1 MRVLTVLVT
10 SLLVLYLAAV
20 GLFSTAW
27 FNRMLLERAQSA
39 LAQVTGARVE
49 IGQMLV
55 QPWTVQVTLR
65 SLVLRGNETAS
76 ELPLFAAREAV
87 VRPSLSAILRRRLRL
102 RRLDLEGAE
111 IHLYTRPD
119 GSTNLPGPQAA
130 GSRQATLDRLLD
142 LAVRELVI
150 AHSDLYWD
158 DRRVAI
164 DAAAR
169 NVAILLGFRQGRYMG
184 TASAS
189 DLSLARSEL
198 RSPPVTFSTRI
209 ELAPNALALTSII
222 WRSKAIDGAG
232 RLTLHWLPAIES
244 QFSFQAEG
252 EAGRLANLVGWN
264 EIGQGRFTVESEG
277 TYRSG
282 EITAH
287 GRLQARQLQVSS
299 QEFRPGPLDLA
310 ANYSLA
316 GHRLALSSVTASVLG
331 AMARG
336 QAEVLI
342 AKPAPRFAAD
352 FDLQQLDAA
361 RALRAVPNGQ
371 AFLTLVPIASRV
383 GGKIQVSGNGRVG
396 DIRTRFDFS
405 LEAPASVSASQEPVS
420 GQISGTVSLSPGRPP
435 AMSIDVETALLRSSH
450 STLTARGTMGQAS
463 SSLTLQVETTDYG
476 EWRKAMDSFSGAP
489 IPIKLD
495 SAATFSGTVSGLSSE
510 PTVQGKLRMGAFE
523 YQGWKWTGLEA
534 NVLASPKELQV
545 SSGRLLGPHSVLQL
559 DLAAGLE
566 NWQFTADSPLK
577 LSAGAEKTSIEGLRE
592 ALGMAYPVTGSLTG
606 TLTLEGRRS
615 QLAGRGTF
623 RIQNGS
629 YRDEPFDSVT
639 ASLSVETGVWNV
651 TDLEL
656 FKGQGHLTGTGSYDP
671 GARTFSGKARAR
683 GFSLSDLHSLR
694 TLRPTAMA
702 ASPFDSLKGQLDF
715 DLEGRGNID
724 SPSVR
729 GTVTMTQVT
738 TGALPLGDLTA
749 RLEWSGSRG
758 TIQGQL
764 RGPGGAVDFHGEDTA
779 RGEWPLELSAQYTGL
794 RLDPWL
800 RSFGLNKLKA
810 AVDASGSI
818 DLSAPFRGSAPV
830 QFKSQVEKLEVSF
843 PELRW
848 QNDKPFTIGLENR
861 RLTISPFHL
870 QGPSTQF
877 QLQGAAVFS
886 QPTAVD
892 LTAQGEINA
901 SLLRVLEPALQTAGY
916 FDAEL
921 RVRGTVG
928 QPSLYGSLH
937 VHDVG
942 LAYPGV
948 PLRLAGLNGDIRLE
962 GDHLAIQSLNAVSGP
977 SSVSISGSMTLSGTP
992 RYNLRADL
1000 SHVRVQYPPQFTSVL
1015 SGSVRFSGTPSA
1027 GVANGDVT
1035 VTQMFVSE
1043 NFNILNWISQLAS
1056 QTSAALPSGPSP
1068 LASAMR
1074 LDVHVATAPV
1084 VTIESRDLNVVAAI
1098 DLALRGTLADPVAFG
1113 SAHIESGQAV
1123 LRQTTYTIS
1132 RGDITLANPSRT
1144 QPTLDLEAK
1153 TRIQRYDITLKV
1165 TGPADRP
1172 SVLYRSDPPLT
1183 TPEILALLAFGYTSQ
1198 DQLIGTSGSST
1209 IGTQGASALLSQ
1221 ALSSQASSRITRLF
1235 GLSRVSIDPNPS
1247 SLGGARLTVEERL
1260 TRDFAITYVTTTGT
1274 VQERIIQV
1282 EWDLTDA
1289 MSLLGVRDQNGVY
1302 GLELDFRKRFK

>member
-10 SLLVLYLAAV
+10 GLLALYLAAV
-20 GLFSTAW
+20 GLFSTNW
-27 FNRMLLERAQSA
+27 FNRMLLEHTRST
-39 LAQVTGARVE
+39 LAQITGVRVE

-55 QPWTVQVTLR
+55 QPWTLQVTFR

-76 ELPLFAAREAV
+76 ELPLFAAREV
-87 VRPSLSAILRRRLRL
+87 VIRPSLSAILRRRLRL

-142 LAVRELVI
+142 LAVRELVV

-158 DRRVAI
+158 DRRVPI

-169 NVAILLGFRQGRYMG
+169 NVAILLGFRQGRYTG

-189 DLSLARSEL
+189 DLSLARSAL
-198 RSPPVTFSTRI
+198 RLPPVTFSTRI
-209 ELAPNALALTSII
+209 ALAPNALALTSII
-222 WRSKAIDGAG
+222 WRSRATNGAG
-232 RLTLHWLPAIES
+232 SLTFHWLPAIES
-244 QFSFQAEG
+244 QFSFRAEG
-252 EAGRLANLVGWN
+252 EAGQLANLVGWK
-264 EIGQGRFTVESEG
+264 EIEGRFTVESEG
-277 TYRSG
+277 IYRSG
-282 EITAH
+282 GITAH

-316 GHRLALSSVTASVLG
+316 GPRLTLSSVTASVSG

-342 AKPAPRFAAD
+342 ARPVPRFAAD
-352 FDLQQLDAA
+352 FDLQELDAA
-361 RALRAVPNGQ
+361 NAVRAIPNGQ
-371 AFLTLVPIASRV
+371 GFLKLFPVASRV
-383 GGKIQVSGNGRVG
+383 GGKIQVSGSGRVG
-396 DIRTRFDFS
+396 DIRTRFDLN
-405 LEAPASVSASQEPVS
+405 LEASVPASASQEPLS
-420 GQISGTVSLSPGRPP
+420 GHISGTVTLGAGMSP
-435 AMSIDVETALLRSSH
+435 AVSIDLEEAVLRSSH
-450 STLTARGTMGQAS
+450 STLTARGTMGQS
-463 SSLTLQVETTDYG
+463 SSSMTLQVETTDYE
-476 EWRKAMDSFSGAP
+476 EWGKATESFAGASVP
-489 IPIKLD
+489 VKLE
-495 SAATFSGTVSGLSSE
+495 SAAAFSGTVSGPPSE
-510 PTVQGKLRMGAFE
+510 PMVRGNLRMGAFE

-534 NVLASPKELQV
+534 NVLVSRKELQV
-545 SSGRLLGPHSVLQL
+545 SSGRLLGPHSVLRL
-559 DLAAGLE
+559 DLTAGLE
-566 NWQFTADSPLK
+566 DWQFTADSPLK
-577 LSAGAEKTSIEGLRE
+577 LLASAEKTSVEGLRE
-592 ALGMAYPVTGSLTG
+592 ALGIGYPVTGSLTG
-606 TLTLEGRRS
+606 TLTLDGRRS

-629 YRDEPFDSVT
+629 YRTEPFDSVA
-639 ASLSVETGVWNV
+639 ASLSVETGVWNF
-651 TDLEL
+651 TNLE
-656 FKGQGHLTGTGSYDP
+656 FVKGQGRLTGTGSYDP
-671 GARTFSGKARAR
+671 GARGFSGKVRAR
-683 GFSLSDLHSLR
+683 DFSLSDLHSLR
-694 TLRPTAMA
+694 ILHPMASA

-724 SPSVR
+724 SPSMQ
-729 GTVTMTQVT
+729 GSVTITRLSMS
-738 TGALPLGDLTA
+738 ALPLGDLSA
-749 RLEWSGSRG
+749 RLEWTGRQG

-764 RGPGGAVDFHGEDTA
+764 RGPGGTLDFHGEDTA
-779 RGEWPLELSAQYTGL
+779 RGEWPFELSAQYTGL

-810 AVDASGSI
+810 TVDASGSV
-818 DLSAPFRGSAPV
+818 DLSAPLRGSEPV
-830 QFKSQVEKLEVSF
+830 QFKSQVEKLEVGF

-870 QGPSTQF
+870 QGPATQF
-877 QLQGAAVFS
+877 QFQGSAVLS

-901 SLLRVLEPALQTAGY
+901 SLLRVFDPALQTAGH

-1043 NFNILNWISQLAS
+1043 EFNILNWISQLES
-1056 QTSAALPSGPSP
+1056 QTSAALPGGPSS

-1132 RGDITLANPSRT
+1132 RGDIALANSSRT

-1183 TPEILALLAFGYTSQ
+1183 TPEILGLLAFGYTSQ
-1198 DQLIGTSGSST
+1198 DQLIGSNARST
-1209 IGTQGASALLSQ
+1209 LGTQGASALLSQ
-1221 ALSSQASSRITRLF
+1221 ALSSQVSSRITRLF

-1260 TRDFAITYVTTTGT
+1260 ARDFTITYVTTTGT
-1274 VQERIIQV
+1274 TQERIIQV

-1289 MSLLGVRDQNGVY
+1289 ISLLGIRDQNGVY